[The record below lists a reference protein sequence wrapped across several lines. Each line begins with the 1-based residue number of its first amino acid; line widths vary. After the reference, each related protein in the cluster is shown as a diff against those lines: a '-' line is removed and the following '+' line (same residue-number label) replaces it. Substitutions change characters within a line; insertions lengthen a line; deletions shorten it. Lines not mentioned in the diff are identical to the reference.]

1 MSNSALVLITAGVVA
16 FLLLLGVAAL
26 SRHKKSASRQLKVM
40 GAIGTIEIALE
51 PEGAVIVNG
60 ELWRA
65 RLNGGPV
72 IKGET
77 KVRVVGAHGHLLLV
91 EPESYKL

>member
-1 MSNSALVLITAGVVA
+1 MSNSALVLIIAAVVA
-16 FLLLLGVAAL
+16 FLLLLVVTGL
-26 SRHKKSASRQLKVM
+26 SRHKKSASRQVKVM
-40 GAIGTIEIALE
+40 GAIGAIEIALV

-65 RLNGGPV
+65 RFNGGPGT
-72 IKGET
+72 KGET

-91 EPESYKL
+91 EPESHKL